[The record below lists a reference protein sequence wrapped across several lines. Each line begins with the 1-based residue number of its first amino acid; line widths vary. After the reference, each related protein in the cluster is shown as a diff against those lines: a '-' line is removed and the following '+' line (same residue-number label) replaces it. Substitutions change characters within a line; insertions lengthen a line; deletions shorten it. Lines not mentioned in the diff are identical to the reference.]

1 MKIDRLLGMTIFLL
15 NHGRVSAKGLAE
27 RFEVSLRTI
36 QRDIDTL
43 CQAGIPIFSN
53 QGRSGGYEIL
63 DSFKMERQVAG
74 QTDYS
79 FIVTAL
85 RGLASAYDSPK
96 VDDTLEKMI
105 SLSPHQKS
113 NSTIFLDFSVLKEG
127 NETSHQLITLERAI
141 VSKNVIS
148 FEYTNSENR
157 LSTPMVEPIVL
168 TYKWYAWYLLA
179 YSLTDEDYRLYKL
192 IRMEKIHVTN
202 QKMSHQHEPAES
214 LLKRYEETDDRKYM
228 DIRLLCKAEVKKRAI
243 EYLKGVVESQDENGD
258 FILKLHLPENEQLW
272 FGTLLSLGSLV
283 QVIEPE
289 SLKKRL
295 CDKCM
300 DILQLYN
307 KL

>member
-1 MKIDRLLGMTIFLL
+1 
-15 NHGRVSAKGLAE
+15 
-27 RFEVSLRTI
+27 
-36 QRDIDTL
+36 
-43 CQAGIPIFSN
+43 
-53 QGRSGGYEIL
+53 
-63 DSFKMERQVAG
+63 
-74 QTDYS
+74 
-79 FIVTAL
+79 
-85 RGLASAYDSPK
+85 
-96 VDDTLEKMI
+96 
-105 SLSPHQKS
+105 
-113 NSTIFLDFSVLKEG
+113 
-127 NETSHQLITLERAI
+127 
-141 VSKNVIS
+141 
-148 FEYTNSENR
+148 
-157 LSTPMVEPIVL
+157 MVEPIVL